1 MYLRS
6 SHSADTGWLSKGI
19 IVQDSSSFVL
29 FSPIHLITVA
39 IIFLIAVFF
48 ALLVKNLH
56 VKIQSFIGRCLAW
69 TLIIV
74 ESFKFYYRMEFLGE
88 PWQDNLPFHFCG
100 LSMILLAYTIFT
112 RTYKTYE
119 IVYFWAFV
127 GAVMALITPDVPASF
142 PHPEYLLYFV
152 GHGMIIVGIFF
163 VTYMYDFRPQVSS
176 IWESY
181 KAALSV
187 LVIIFPLNYILGGEA
202 NYLYLRFRPDVG
214 SLMNFM
220 PEPPFHIPFLMIIA
234 YIFFWVVYLPYWIKD
249 LMPRKQ
255 GNV

>member
-6 SHSADTGWLSKGI
+6 PYSADTGWLSKGI

-29 FSPIHLITVA
+29 FSPIHFITIA

-74 ESFKFYYRMEFLGE
+74 ESFKFYYRMELLGE

-119 IVYFWAFV
+119 ILYFWAFA

-152 GHGMIIVGIFF
+152 GCQYLHNSTNFIKFF
-163 VTYMYDFRPQVSS
+163 
-176 IWESY
+176 IWY
-181 KAALSV
+181 F
-187 LVIIFPLNYILGGEA
+187 I
-202 NYLYLRFRPDVG
+202 
-214 SLMNFM
+214 
-220 PEPPFHIPFLMIIA
+220 HIPYVAIIGVA
-234 YIFFWVVYLPYWIKD
+234 SFFHKKLEWKG
-249 LMPRKQ
+249 RKI
-255 GNV
+255 NYSN